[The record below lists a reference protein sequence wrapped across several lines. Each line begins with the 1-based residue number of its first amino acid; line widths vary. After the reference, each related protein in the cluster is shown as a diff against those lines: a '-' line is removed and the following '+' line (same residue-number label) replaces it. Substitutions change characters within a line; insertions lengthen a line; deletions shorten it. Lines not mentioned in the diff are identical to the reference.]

1 MKLYVGHLTPDVTD
15 EELNELFAA
24 HGQVESAE
32 VVKDRFTGNSRGF
45 GFVVMPTR
53 QEAIAAINA
62 LQGYELH
69 GHTLEVNE
77 ARPPTE
83 RRGGGGGGRGGG
95 RGGRGRDDRGHRG
108 RGGRGDRG
116 GGRRFR

>member
-1 MKLYVGHLTPDVTD
+1 MKLYVGHLTPDATD
-15 EELNELFAA
+15 EDLNELFAA
-24 HGQVESAE
+24 FGQVESAE

-53 QEAIAAINA
+53 QEAIAAING
-62 LQGYELH
+62 LQGHELK

-83 RRGGGGGGRGGG
+83 RRSGGGGRGGGRDDRGRRGGGGGGGRGG
-95 RGGRGRDDRGHRG
+95 RD
-108 RGGRGDRG
+108 RGDRG
-116 GGRRFR
+116 GGYR